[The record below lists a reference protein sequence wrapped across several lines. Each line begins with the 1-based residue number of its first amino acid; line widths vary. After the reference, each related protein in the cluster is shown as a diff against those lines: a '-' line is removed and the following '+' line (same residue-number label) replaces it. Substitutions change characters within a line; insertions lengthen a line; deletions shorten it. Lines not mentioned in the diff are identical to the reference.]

1 VTEADCLFCKIVD
14 GSIPADIVAENDRAL
29 AFRDI
34 APKAPVHV
42 LVIPKAHVTSVATAL
57 DEHRDLLGR
66 VLLLARDVAR
76 TEGVA
81 DGGFRIVL
89 NTGQD
94 GGQTVHHLH
103 AHVLGGRP
111 LGWPPG

>member
-1 VTEADCLFCKIVD
+1 MGKPDCLFCRIVD
-14 GSIPADIVAENDRAL
+14 GAIPSDVVASTDRAM

-42 LVIPKAHVTSVATAL
+42 LVIPREHVASLGAA
-57 DEHRDLLGR
+57 DDGHEGLLGH
-66 VLLLARDVAR
+66 LLRLARDVAR
-76 TEGVA
+76 QEGVA
-81 DGGFRIVL
+81 ESGFRVVL
-89 NTGQD
+89 NTGDD

-103 AHVLGGRP
+103 AHVLGGRS